1 MRSNTL
7 SFFSPFLISSSFAS
21 SQMEKSVNRNHQVS
35 HPLSGDLEE
44 EIGQFW
50 PLRAPGSSFYEN
62 DRERGW
68 LFQSWVIMFSKAN
81 PINIKRQF
89 CGGKCHQIGLL
100 LKLHVTLANLISALF
115 SHCGILLLMPY
126 FDRESMEQA
135 SFWFMNVV
143 FILNAPCEGNAN
155 GHKIYA
161 NSLAYSAK
169 ANEA

>member
-1 MRSNTL
+1 MRSNTP

-68 LFQSWVIMFSKAN
+68 LFQS
-81 PINIKRQF
+81 
-89 CGGKCHQIGLL
+89 
-100 LKLHVTLANLISALF
+100 
-115 SHCGILLLMPY
+115 
-126 FDRESMEQA
+126 
-135 SFWFMNVV
+135 
-143 FILNAPCEGNAN
+143 
-155 GHKIYA
+155 
-161 NSLAYSAK
+161 
-169 ANEA
+169 